1 MPFSG
6 SFFKYAMKVNIPF
19 GSSYISAE
27 LPENTVVILP
37 NDISGI
43 DDEAL
48 AVKNALTQPLGT
60 ERLYKLAQGKKTVT
74 IVVNDITRSTPSKLL
89 VTQILKEL
97 QKAKIKEKDLTILI
111 ACGNHRVNTREELK
125 QMIGSEI
132 IRRLGVINHR
142 CTEKDL
148 LINVGKT
155 SQGIPVT
162 INRHLAEASLKILT
176 GSIIPHQSAGYT
188 GGRKSV
194 LPGVASCE
202 TIRKHHSFPFRP
214 YQPAMGA
221 IEDNPF
227 HQVALEAARMVGI
240 DFILNVVPNHQ
251 NEIVSVVAGDLELA
265 HKEGLKVCQHI
276 WQVSCKSKFDIV
288 ITSPGGYP
296 KDIDLHQAQKAIA
309 PAELITKKGG
319 SIILVAECRDGIG
332 KFESW
337 LAKADDPEDVIE
349 RFQKEG
355 FDPKTHS
362 SKAFMFARALARF
375 NLFILTHHIGKE
387 RLNKLF
393 LKQVNS
399 IDQALEE
406 TGCLNKKSRV
416 AFMPFA
422 TNLIPFQIGG

>member
-1 MPFSG
+1 
-6 SFFKYAMKVNIPF
+6 MKVKIPF

-27 LPENTVVILP
+27 LPENTVIIRP
-37 NDISGI
+37 KDIPGVG
-43 DDEAL
+43 DGAL
-48 AVKNALTQPLGT
+48 AVKSALAQPLGT
-60 ERLYKLAQGKKTVT
+60 ERLYKLAKGKKTVT

-97 QKAKIKEKDLTILI
+97 QKAKIKEKDVTILI
-111 ACGNHRVNTREELK
+111 ACGNHRVNTRKELK
-125 QMIGSEI
+125 QMLGSEI
-132 IRRLGVINHR
+132 IRRLRVINHR
-142 CTEKDL
+142 CAEKDS
-148 LINVGKT
+148 LIDVGKT

-214 YQPAMGA
+214 FQPAMGV

-227 HQVALEAARMVGI
+227 HRVALEAARMVGI

-265 HKEGLKVCQHI
+265 HKEGVKVCQHI
-276 WQVSCKSKFDIV
+276 WKVSSKSKFKFDIV

-309 PAELITKKGG
+309 PAELITKGDG
-319 SIILVAECRDGIG
+319 MIILVAKCRDGIG
-332 KFESW
+332 KFEPW
-337 LAKADDPEDVIE
+337 LKEAHNPQEVIE
-349 RFQKEG
+349 RFQGEG
-355 FDPKTHS
+355 FVPNAHS
-362 SKAFMFARALARF
+362 SKAFMFARALTRF
-375 NLFILTHHIGKE
+375 KLFILTHHIGEE
-387 RLNKLF
+387 RLNKMF
-393 LKQVNS
+393 FKKVSS
-399 IDQALEE
+399 IDQTLEE
-406 TGCLNKKSRV
+406 AKYLSNKSGI

-422 TNLIPFQIGG
+422 TNLIPFQIEG